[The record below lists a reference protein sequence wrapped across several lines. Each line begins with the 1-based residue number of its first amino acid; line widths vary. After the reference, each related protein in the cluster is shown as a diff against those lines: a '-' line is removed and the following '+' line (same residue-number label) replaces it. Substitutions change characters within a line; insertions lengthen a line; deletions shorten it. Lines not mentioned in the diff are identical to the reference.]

1 MRRSSGRECSAN
13 NEALPLL
20 RIGRERARVVAPLDV
35 EDLLEVLPGGRNP
48 ATDFRSGGGE
58 GSSGFSL
65 AARLDSGIFAENQAD
80 VRRK

>member
-20 RIGRERARVVAPLDV
+20 RIGRERARMVAPLDV

-48 ATDFRSGGGE
+48 ETDFRSGGGRIKWILP
-58 GSSGFSL
+58 GG
-65 AARLDSGIFAENQAD
+65 AP
-80 VRRK
+80 